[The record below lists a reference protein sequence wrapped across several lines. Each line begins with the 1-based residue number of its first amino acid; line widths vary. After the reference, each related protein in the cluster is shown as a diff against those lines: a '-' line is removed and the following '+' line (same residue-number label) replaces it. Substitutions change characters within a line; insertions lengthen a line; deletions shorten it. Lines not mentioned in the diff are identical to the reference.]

1 MPLISKNSRFY
12 SYSGC
17 PTIAS
22 QRGILRSAL
31 TSGSCG
37 CAASGSEKKINHVDI
52 SLYNFCPYLLIS
64 PLMDRCYILLSL
76 ILHDLLSFSQSFRFL
91 TGYVAVK
98 SLYCPYTIS
107 TYPVFS
113 HHEQSKVCFLFFN
126 RHCKIFNHLRTPNL
140 PFLLLCSILFLYSLG
155 VILYLSLKTRLK
167 VL

>member
-1 MPLISKNSRFY
+1 MNHKIRSCNIICNRYIIHLCNSKKCLDIRIMWLCCQWIGEENKPCRYFPLQFL
-12 SYSGC
+12 
-17 PTIAS
+17 P
-22 QRGILRSAL
+22 LSADL
-31 TSGSCG
+31 
-37 CAASGSEKKINHVDI
+37 
-52 SLYNFCPYLLIS
+52 